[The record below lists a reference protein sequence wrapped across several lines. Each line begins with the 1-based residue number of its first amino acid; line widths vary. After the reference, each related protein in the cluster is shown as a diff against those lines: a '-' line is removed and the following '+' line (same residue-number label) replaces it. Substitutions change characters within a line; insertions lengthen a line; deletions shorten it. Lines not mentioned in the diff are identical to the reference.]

1 MFNWQVSF
9 FVGSQNFKLKFEF
22 IIIFCIYRT
31 LQHQPVTGFQGS
43 GIKVEKQDMTRQRK
57 PGQQDQNF
65 QSKVEQYLVYL
76 RFSLDGGFA
85 VFPQVE
91 KRFPH

>member
-1 MFNWQVSF
+1 
-9 FVGSQNFKLKFEF
+9 
-22 IIIFCIYRT
+22 
-31 LQHQPVTGFQGS
+31 
-43 GIKVEKQDMTRQRK
+43 MTRQRK

-65 QSKVEQYLVYL
+65 QSKVEQYWAYL

-91 KRFPH
+91 KYFHITKYIQMSNWAQRVVLKDNYYFKVLDFGVKYLQK

>member
-1 MFNWQVSF
+1 
-9 FVGSQNFKLKFEF
+9 
-22 IIIFCIYRT
+22 
-31 LQHQPVTGFQGS
+31 
-43 GIKVEKQDMTRQRK
+43 MTRQRK
-57 PGQQDQNF
+57 RGQQDQNF

-91 KRFPH
+91 KGFPH

>member
-1 MFNWQVSF
+1 
-9 FVGSQNFKLKFEF
+9 
-22 IIIFCIYRT
+22 
-31 LQHQPVTGFQGS
+31 
-43 GIKVEKQDMTRQRK
+43 MTKQRK

-65 QSKVEQYLVYL
+65 QSKVEQYRVYL
-76 RFSLDGGFA
+76 RFSLDDGFA

>member
-1 MFNWQVSF
+1 
-9 FVGSQNFKLKFEF
+9 
-22 IIIFCIYRT
+22 
-31 LQHQPVTGFQGS
+31 
-43 GIKVEKQDMTRQRK
+43 MTRQRK

-76 RFSLDGGFA
+76 RFSLDGGLA

-91 KRFPH
+91 KGFPH

>member
-1 MFNWQVSF
+1 
-9 FVGSQNFKLKFEF
+9 
-22 IIIFCIYRT
+22 
-31 LQHQPVTGFQGS
+31 
-43 GIKVEKQDMTRQRK
+43 MTRQRK

-65 QSKVEQYLVYL
+65 QSKVEQYWAYL

-91 KRFPH
+91 KIFPH